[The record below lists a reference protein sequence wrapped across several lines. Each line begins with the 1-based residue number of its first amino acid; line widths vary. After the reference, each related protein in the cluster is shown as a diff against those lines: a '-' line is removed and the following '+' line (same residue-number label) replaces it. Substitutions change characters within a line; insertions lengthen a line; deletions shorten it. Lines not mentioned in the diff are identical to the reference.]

1 MFKNFFR
8 RSFTAQ
14 VSGFLLLI
22 ALVLV
27 GGLLF
32 LKSELAIQY
41 GWSMTSLDIQYVLYG
56 ASVLFLLL
64 IFFFWYRVSKP
75 LKEIIVQMEALI
87 TGREYKK
94 FFTDRID
101 EVGVVAHFFNEITR
115 NLHTFTSKIQEGDR
129 MATELDVAANLQRD
143 ILPPSAPVVPGLI
156 ISAKT
161 RPAAEVGGDSF
172 DFLTVKDATYMYIG
186 DATGHGVPA
195 GIIMTI
201 VHTLIYV
208 YAEISSTLL
217 DLMVSVNRHLKKRI
231 KKTLFMS
238 MLMLKWDHLK
248 KVMSFVGAGHEY
260 VLIYHMKNGQCEA
273 IVSGGI
279 ALGMVED
286 NSKILK
292 EIVLPFEENDMIILY
307 TDGIVECRNVAGELY
322 GLDRL
327 KVAVAKYASQYSPD
341 QTVQK
346 IAAEVGSFM
355 HGHIQDDDMTL
366 MVIQN
371 VGDKKVS
378 PSSLSLKT
386 DWVDEETAPVTP
398 AA

>member
-1 MFKNFFR
+1 M
-8 RSFTAQ
+8 AQ
-14 VSGFLLLI
+14 VTGLLFLI
-22 ALVLV
+22 ALVLS

-32 LKSELAIQY
+32 LTSEWAVKNDLGI
-41 GWSMTSLDIQYVLYG
+41 TSLEIRYVLYG
-56 ASVLFLLL
+56 VGILFILL
-64 IFFFWYRVSKP
+64 IFFFWYRVSRP

-115 NLHTFTSKIQEGDR
+115 NLNTFTSKIQEGNR
-129 MATELDVAANLQRD
+129 MATELDVAAHLQRD

-172 DFLTVKDATYMYIG
+172 DFLTTKDATYMYIG

-195 GIIMTI
+195 GIVMTI
-201 VHTLIYV
+201 VHTLVYV
-208 YAEISSTLL
+208 YAEISTTLL

-238 MLMLKWDHLK
+238 MLMLKWNHAQK
-248 KVMSFVGAGHEY
+248 IMSFVGAGHEY
-260 VLIYHMKNGQCEA
+260 VLIYHMKNGQCET
-273 IVSGGI
+273 IPSGGV
-279 ALGMVED
+279 ALGMVDD

-307 TDGIVECRNVAGELY
+307 TDGIVESRNIAGELY
-322 GLDRL
+322 GIDRL
-327 KVAVAKYASQYSPD
+327 KAAIAKYASQYSPD

-346 IAAEVGSFM
+346 IASEVGSFM
-355 HGHIQDDDMTL
+355 HGHQQDDDMTL

-371 VGDKKVS
+371 VGDKKVEQ
-378 PSSLSLKT
+378 SSLSLKT
-386 DWVDEETAPVTP
+386 DWSDEETITPV
-398 AA
+398 A